1 MKIIYATAG
10 WSPHDRRFL
19 AEILAQGHQVW
30 FSSADEDV
38 TLPAEWSAR
47 GVAMWPFSQREL
59 GPWNEQIGE
68 CRVDVVHAGP
78 LTTVAAKL
86 SRSIAAPFAAM
97 SWGSDV
103 LLQAADCSTSRAMAI
118 EAVSRAD
125 VILGDCTAVIEE
137 IRRWLPE
144 LATPYIEFPWGLEL
158 SRFGSLPVE
167 ASARLRAHLGWQD
180 ATVLISTRSWE
191 PHYGIG
197 NLIAAFAEVAREE
210 PSFRLILVGDGSLH
224 DQIMADI
231 AHRGLDGRV
240 ICPGRID
247 ESELPAWFGAADIYV
262 SASRC
267 DGSSV
272 SLLEAMACSLP
283 VIVHERYG
291 NREWVDEGAT
301 GWLTDCTDTARLV
314 QALRESICQRPAWK
328 AMGTRG
334 RQRVFD
340 RADWAS
346 NAKKLG
352 AAYELAV
359 SRYRLRA

>member
-1 MKIIYATAG
+1 MNIIYATAG

-19 AEILAQGHQVW
+19 AEFLAQGHQVW
-30 FSSADEDV
+30 FSSADEGV
-38 TLPAEWSAR
+38 TLPGEWSAR
-47 GVAMWPFSQREL
+47 GVAVWPFSQREL
-59 GPWNEQIGE
+59 APWNDQIGE
-68 CRVDVVHAGP
+68 CGVDVVHAGP
-78 LTTVAAKL
+78 LTTVAANL

-103 LLQAADCSTSRAMAI
+103 LLQAADCSTSRARAI
-118 EAVSRAD
+118 AAVSRAD

-137 IRRWLPE
+137 ICRWLPE
-144 LATPYIEFPWGLEL
+144 LETPYIEFPWGLEL
-158 SRFGSLPVE
+158 SRFGTLPFD
-167 ASARLRAHLGWQD
+167 ASARLRAQLGWQD

-197 NLIAAFAEVAREE
+197 NLIAAFAEVARDEQ
-210 PSFRLILVGDGSLH
+210 SLRLILVGDGSLH
-224 DQIMADI
+224 DQILADI
-231 AHRGLDGRV
+231 ARRGLGERV
-240 ICPGRID
+240 TCPGRID
-247 ESELPAWFGAADIYV
+247 ESELPAWYGAADIYV

-272 SLLEAMACSLP
+272 SLLEAMACGLP

-291 NREWVDEGAT
+291 NREWVDEGSI
-301 GWLTDCTDTARLV
+301 GWMTDCTDAARLA
-314 QALRESICQRPAWK
+314 QALRKSIFARPAWR
-328 AMGTRG
+328 AMGRLG

-340 RADWAS
+340 RADWES

-352 AAYELAV
+352 VAYELAV